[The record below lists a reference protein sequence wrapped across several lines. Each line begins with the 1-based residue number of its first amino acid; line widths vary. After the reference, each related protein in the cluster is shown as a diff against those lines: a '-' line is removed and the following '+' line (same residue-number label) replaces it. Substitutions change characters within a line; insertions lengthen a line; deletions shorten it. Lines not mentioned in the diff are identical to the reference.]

1 MQRAISSRKSG
12 FAVSLMLSVLLHAM
26 LAMAFFWWQQFLPE
40 MGPVQTTYY
49 VDVVNLPV
57 ADPRSGSPV
66 QAEDDADVAPPP
78 PPEPPATPAMPALE
92 PKSRP
97 VARQPAT
104 NSETSTAFEQRMAK
118 LQAVADAR
126 RQAQRIEE
134 LRSKVTGSGRSG
146 MPRGTGSEAGSDY
159 TAYLHSRLKD
169 AFRET
174 ISYSTKAPFVAVRL
188 TIDTNGRLVRMN
200 MEKSSNDKIFELS
213 VRRAISLAEPSFTP
227 PPGRTQYEGVFVFR
241 PEGVAKQ

>member
-1 MQRAISSRKSG
+1 MQRATPSREPR
-12 FAVSLMLSVLLHAM
+12 FAVSITLSLLLHAT
-26 LAMAFFWWQQFLPE
+26 LVAALYWWQQFLPQ

-66 QAEDDADVAPPP
+66 QAENSADVAPPP
-78 PPEPPATPAMPALE
+78 SPEPPAMAAPQPQ
-92 PKSRP
+92 SRP

-104 NSETSTAFEQRMAK
+104 NTESSAAFQQRMAK
-118 LQAVADAR
+118 LQGVADAK
-126 RQAQRIEE
+126 RQAQRLEE
-134 LRSKVTGSGRSG
+134 LRSKVAAAGRSG

-174 ISYSTKAPFVAVRL
+174 ISYNTKAPFVAMRL
-188 TIDTNGRLVRMN
+188 TIDGNGKLLRTRL
-200 MEKSSNDKIFELS
+200 EKSSNDKVFELS

-227 PPGRTQYEGVFVFR
+227 PPGRSQYEGVFVFR
-241 PEGVAKQ
+241 PEGVAQQ

>member
-1 MQRAISSRKSG
+1 MQRTISSREPR
-12 FAVSLMLSVLLHAM
+12 FVVSLTLSVLLHAT
-26 LAMAFFWWQQFLPE
+26 LVVAFFWWQQFLPE

-66 QAEDDADVAPPP
+66 QAEDSADVAPPP
-78 PPEPPATPAMPALE
+78 PPVPPATPAMPALE
-92 PKSRP
+92 PQSRP

-104 NSETSTAFEQRMAK
+104 NSESGAAFQQRMAK
-118 LQAVADAR
+118 LQAIADAR

-134 LRSKVTGSGRSG
+134 LRSKVAAAGRSG

-174 ISYSTKAPFVAVRL
+174 ISYNTKAPFVAMRL
-188 TIDTNGRLVRMN
+188 TIDVNGRLLRMR
-200 MEKSSNDKIFELS
+200 MEKSSNDKVFELS

-227 PPGRTQYEGVFVFR
+227 R
-241 PEGVAKQ
+241 PDVVSTKEFLCSDPRE

>member
-200 MEKSSNDKIFELS
+200 MEKAAMTRFLNFRCVGPSVWLS
-213 VRRAISLAEPSFTP
+213 RHLPPRQAAPSMKEFLCSDP
-227 PPGRTQYEGVFVFR
+227 RE
-241 PEGVAKQ
+241 

>member
-1 MQRAISSRKSG
+1 MQRTISSREPR
-12 FAVSLMLSVLLHAM
+12 FVVSLTLSVLLHAT
-26 LAMAFFWWQQFLPE
+26 LVVAFFWWQQFLPE

-66 QAEDDADVAPPP
+66 QAEDSADVAPPP
-78 PPEPPATPAMPALE
+78 PPVPPATPAMPALE
-92 PKSRP
+92 PQSRP

-104 NSETSTAFEQRMAK
+104 NSESGAAFQQRMAK
-118 LQAVADAR
+118 LQAIADAR

-134 LRSKVTGSGRSG
+134 LRSKVAAAGRSG

-174 ISYSTKAPFVAVRL
+174 ISYNTKAPFVAMRL
-188 TIDTNGRLVRMN
+188 TIDVNGRLLRMR
-200 MEKSSNDKIFELS
+200 MEKSSNDKVFELS

-227 PPGRTQYEGVFVFR
+227 PPGRSQYEGVFVFR
-241 PEGVAKQ
+241 PEGVVKQ

>member
-1 MQRAISSRKSG
+1 MQRAIPSREPR
-12 FAVSLMLSVLLHAM
+12 FAVSLTLSVLLHTTLVVA
-26 LAMAFFWWQQFLPE
+26 LLWWQQFLPE

-66 QAEDDADVAPPP
+66 QAENSADVAPPP
-78 PPEPPATPAMPALE
+78 PPEPPAMTAPQPQ
-92 PKSRP
+92 SRP
-97 VARQPAT
+97 VARQPAK
-104 NSETSTAFEQRMAK
+104 NSESNAAFQQRMAK
-118 LQAVADAR
+118 LQGVADAK

-134 LRSKVTGSGRSG
+134 LRSKVAAAGRSG

-169 AFRET
+169 AFKET
-174 ISYSTKAPFVAVRL
+174 ISYNTKAPFVAMRL
-188 TIDTNGRLVRMN
+188 TIDSNGRLLRTRL
-200 MEKSSNDKIFELS
+200 EKSSNDKVFELS

-227 PPGRTQYEGVFVFR
+227 PPGRSQYEGVFVFR
-241 PEGVAKQ
+241 PEGVVQQ